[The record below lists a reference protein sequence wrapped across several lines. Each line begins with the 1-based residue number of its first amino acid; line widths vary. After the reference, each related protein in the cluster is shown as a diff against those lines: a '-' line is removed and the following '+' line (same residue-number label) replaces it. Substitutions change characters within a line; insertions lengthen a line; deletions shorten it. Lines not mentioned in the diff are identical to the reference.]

1 MEGTVLDDVK
11 DILEIIYYI
20 AFIVLTFLIV
30 WYAKKT
36 FDDQTKRVSTL
47 FLKLF
52 VPADQLGYTEQM
64 VCLEVYNHGT
74 RPAKNVSLS
83 ISSKG
88 FAEIDYIEPNGTASL
103 PIGEVHRMLG
113 CNRVYIQGTEISKD
127 AIVKIEVSESN
138 TGKTYELNT
147 SSLFIR
153 SEVLHNG
160 EESMPKELRNINQT
174 LKKAF
179 DCHQIGP
186 GHSTFRDELCE
197 IARNIGAKK

>member
-1 MEGTVLDDVK
+1 MGLVK

-20 AFIVLTFLIV
+20 AFVILTILIV
-30 WYAKKT
+30 WFAKKT
-36 FDDQTKRVSTL
+36 FDDQTKQVSTL
-47 FLKLF
+47 YLKLF

-83 ISSKG
+83 IASKG
-88 FAEIDYIEPNGTASL
+88 LAVIDFIEPNGTVSL
-103 PIGEVHRMLG
+103 PIGEVLRTQG
-113 CNRVYIQGTEISKD
+113 GNCVSIQGTEISED
-127 AIVKIEVSESN
+127 VIVKIEVSESN

-153 SEVLHNG
+153 SDVLHNG
-160 EESMPKELRNINQT
+160 EESMPKELRNINET

-186 GHSTFRDELCE
+186 GHNTFRDELCE
-197 IARNIGAKK
+197 IAKNIGTKK